1 MVTKILVLEDSPE
14 RIEWFQKNFNK
25 VDFYFC
31 KNVNAAW
38 GLLHIQK
45 FDIIYLDHD
54 LGEDAQTGY
63 DFAKILAEEIR
74 EKRITNNPTIYIH
87 TSNPGGAE
95 NMKSVLKDAIICP
108 FHVLVT
114 KKDLNHANSR

>member
-14 RIEWFQKNFNK
+14 RIKWFERNFNK
-25 VDFYFC
+25 VNFYFC

-45 FDIIYLDHD
+45 FDTIYLDHD

-74 EKRITNNPTIYIH
+74 EGRVSNDPVIYIH
-87 TSNPGGAE
+87 TSNPAGADS
-95 NMKSVLKDAIICP
+95 MKSVLPQAIICP
-108 FHVLVT
+108 FCELRDSYSILE
-114 KKDLNHANSR
+114 KQ